1 MRSTYDFYRYTPTI
15 TQIQMSKADAP
26 EPATMVAV
34 RGRETD
40 SCEIAAPLGLDVYL
54 GGYQAI
60 GNEVCTKPE

>member
-1 MRSTYDFYRYTPTI
+1 
-15 TQIQMSKADAP
+15 MSKADAP

-54 GGYQAI
+54 GGIRPSGMRCVRNLSRFKQRLF
-60 GNEVCTKPE
+60 VCVY